1 MEQLSLFEQV
11 EKREPMGKPK
21 GYVNRENKG
30 KHRSIHI
37 DIKGDAA
44 VKLDIYCHLNNLN
57 LTQYVNDLVSKD
69 MADKF
74 SALEGK

>member
-1 MEQLSLFEQV
+1 MEQMSLFDKQ
-11 EKREPMGKPK
+11 EKSLRQGKR
-21 GYVNRENKG
+21 YVNRKQSNK
-30 KHRSIHI
+30 KTIHI
-37 DIKGDAA
+37 DVKGDAA

-69 MADKF
+69 MAEKF